1 MHARGVAPTWCMH
14 KGLLQWVL
22 PCVISAVGLLP
33 LFAEWLPS
41 LQRLPLFVFMP
52 MDWGHCLPVGIS
64 CSLTVSARQWTAR
77 KGFFCVHKAHLIA
90 FSFFSVD
97 GSVISSISL
106 LAIRHQC
113 NWKNGACVHI
123 ISALLFVAKILI
135 GNLFS
140 IQLFFSQLQG
150 CPT

>member
-1 MHARGVAPTWCMH
+1 MKPDSKKAFGDMVPGAIACQFTQAKLMHARGVAPTWCMH

-52 MDWGHCLPVGIS
+52 TDWGHCLPFGIS
-64 CSLTVSARQWTAR
+64 CSLTVSARQWIAR
-77 KGFFCVHKAHLIA
+77 KGFFFTHKAQLLDNQLMTSP
-90 FSFFSVD
+90 FDCFFIVSLD

-106 LAIRHQC
+106 LAIQC
-113 NWKNGACVHI
+113 
-123 ISALLFVAKILI
+123 
-135 GNLFS
+135 
-140 IQLFFSQLQG
+140 Q
-150 CPT
+150 